1 MAELAAA
8 LVEVLDPRPGE
19 RILDLGCGDGR
30 LSVAIAQRGAEV
42 VAVDSSPDMV
52 QAARTRGI
60 EAYHVDG
67 QQLGDTLGSFDAVF
81 SNAALHWMPD
91 ADAVI
96 AGVAGVLVE
105 DGRFVAEFGG
115 RGNVAAIRVAARAAL
130 DAQAVDRPLPA
141 WFFPSAD
148 AYRQRLERH
157 GFTVSRCELH
167 PRPTFLE
174 SGIRSWLTT
183 FLGDTFRAMDDEVA
197 AAVLA
202 RAEALLEP
210 VLRDEDGHWWAD
222 YVRVVVHATR

>member
-1 MAELAAA
+1 
-8 LVEVLDPRPGE
+8 
-19 RILDLGCGDGR
+19 
-30 LSVAIAQRGAEV
+30 
-42 VAVDSSPDMV
+42 
-52 QAARTRGI
+52 
-60 EAYHVDG
+60 
-67 QQLGDTLGSFDAVF
+67 
-81 SNAALHWMPD
+81 MPD
-91 ADAVI
+91 ADAVR
-96 AGVAGVLVE
+96 AGVVGVLVE

-148 AYRQRLERH
+148 AYQQRLERH
-157 GFTVSRCELH
+157 GFTVLGCQLR

-183 FLGDTFRAMDDEVA
+183 FLGDTFRAMDDEAA
-197 AAVLA
+197 AAVLD

-210 VLRDEDGHWWAD
+210 VLRDEDGRWWAD